1 MRAPAYC
8 DRSPRAQRT
17 RLLEQCV
24 LALETGIQVLQGYQ
38 PLQEWQDEFAIC
50 QQETKLHT
58 AIGALEQYQQL
69 AKNLGEIK
77 HPQSGSS
84 LRQR

>member
-1 MRAPAYC
+1 MRARAYC

-24 LALETGIQVLQGYQ
+24 LALETGIQILQGYQ
-38 PLQEWQDEFAIC
+38 PLQEWQDEFAMC
-50 QQETKLHT
+50 QQETRLHT

-77 HPQSGSS
+77 HRQSGSS
-84 LRQR
+84 LRQH

>member
-1 MRAPAYC
+1 M
-8 DRSPRAQRT
+8 
-17 RLLEQCV
+17 

-50 QQETKLHT
+50 QQETRLHT

-69 AKNLGEIK
+69 AKNLAKSNIPNPGA
-77 HPQSGSS
+77 H
-84 LRQR
+84 